1 MQNLPSSTPP
11 APSNAGTPK
20 NPPSH
25 PLFRS
30 MSFNGSGNSAPRVP
44 PPVRATQPAYASN
57 INTNNGR
64 GDKNF
69 MFATSMR
76 PRENTQ
82 PGTPN
87 RTMRTMNIPETTAP
101 TAAYMHNAMA
111 TPQTNNYSLRLERRP
126 ASEKQAKAAQ
136 AKAQAQADAAKLRAK
151 VKAEADVKARAA
163 ARTTA
168 RAAAKTAALH
178 RAQRA
183 QEEAAIARSRIPTWE
198 RSKFDADQTADP
210 SDKPYG
216 V

>member
-20 NPPSH
+20 KPPSH
-25 PLFRS
+25 PLFRN
-30 MSFNGSGNSAPRVP
+30 MFFNDSGNSAPRAP

-57 INTNNGR
+57 SNANTGR

-69 MFATSMR
+69 MFTTSMR
-76 PRENTQ
+76 PHENTQ

-87 RTMRTMNIPETTAP
+87 RSMRTMNIPETAVP
-101 TAAYMHNAMA
+101 TALK
-111 TPQTNNYSLRLERRP
+111 TPDISPQTNNYSLRLERRP
-126 ASEKQAKAAQ
+126 ASEKQEKAAR

-183 QEEAAIARSRIPTWE
+183 KEEAAIARSRIPTWE
-198 RSKFDADQTADP
+198 RSKFDADQNADP

>member
-30 MSFNGSGNSAPRVP
+30 MLFNDSVKSTPRAS
-44 PPVRATQPAYASN
+44 PPVHATQPAYASN
-57 INTNNGR
+57 TNANNGR
-64 GDKNF
+64 GNKNF
-69 MFATSMR
+69 MFSASMR

-82 PGTPN
+82 SGTSN
-87 RTMRTMNIPETTAP
+87 RSMRTMNIPATAVPTTA
-101 TAAYMHNAMA
+101 YMQSAMV
-111 TPQTNNYSLRLERRP
+111 TPQINNYPLRLERRP
-126 ASEKQAKAAQ
+126 ASEKQAQAAR

-183 QEEAAIARSRIPTWE
+183 KEEAAIARSRIPTWE
-198 RSKFDADQTADP
+198 RSKFDADQNADP